1 MDISLPFI
9 EEEFALNFHNKIVSR
24 IFHDNKISMTAKQDC
39 ETKAIEIFRF
49 LQLTKQKM
57 LLLFHEIFYY

>member
-1 MDISLPFI
+1 MDFSLPFV
-9 EEEFALNFHNKIVSR
+9 EEEFVWNIFR
-24 IFHDNKISMTAKQDC
+24 IFYDNNISMAEKQDC